1 MPRERRNNHHLKEL
15 AQHLRPI
22 IVDENIPRD
31 VKEWLAKN
39 GFDIVNVSEIHLR
52 SGKDYA
58 IAEYAAR
65 NDIAIITLDKDFGLM
80 YRMFQKGTLTI
91 IIVRAKPATPA
102 NIIETLK
109 ATQQRI
115 NLNEIQ
121 GKLVII
127 TKKRI
132 RIIS

>member
-1 MPRERRNNHHLKEL
+1 
-15 AQHLRPI
+15 LRPI
-22 IVDENIPRD
+22 IADENIPRD

-39 GFDIVNVSEIHLR
+39 GFNVVSVSDINLR
-52 SGKDYA
+52 SGKDHA

-65 NDIAIITLDKDFGLM
+65 NGLAIITLDKDFALM

-91 IIVRAKPATPA
+91 IIIRAKPATPA
-102 NIIETLK
+102 NIIEALK
-109 ATQQRI
+109 IAQKRI
-115 NLNEIQ
+115 NLKAIQ
-121 GKLVII
+121 NKLVII

>member
-1 MPRERRNNHHLKEL
+1 
-15 AQHLRPI
+15 LRPI
-22 IVDENIPRD
+22 IADENIPRD

-39 GFDIVNVSEIHLR
+39 GFNVVSVSDINLR

-65 NDIAIITLDKDFGLM
+65 NGLAIITLDKDFALM
-80 YRMFQKGTLTI
+80 YRMFQKGALTI
-91 IIVRAKPATPA
+91 IIIRAKPATPA
-102 NIIETLK
+102 NIIDTLNVAQK
-109 ATQQRI
+109 RI

-121 GKLVII
+121 NKLVII